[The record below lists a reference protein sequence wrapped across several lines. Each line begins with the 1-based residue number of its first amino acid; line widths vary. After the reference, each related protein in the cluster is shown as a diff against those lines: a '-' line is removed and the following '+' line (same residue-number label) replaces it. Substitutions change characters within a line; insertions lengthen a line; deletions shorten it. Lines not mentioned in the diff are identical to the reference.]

1 MIFYTLQKNKRP
13 FILNFL
19 RDPVGQVVVFKYNE
33 ASESD
38 TCEPQYKQ
46 YTILPL
52 TNNTKVFVNSS
63 ENQEHEATSILI
75 QNFDPTNNSFS
86 FKLFSGDRAISFSL
100 PENDFVE
107 KFFAKI
113 TNETPLPLIVGNKN
127 VYFMAKDVDAY
138 LPKNMIVGTM
148 NDQLWENLYGP
159 FLGNSNRNSNSNS
172 NRNSKK
178 LRDISSQIP
187 GIVEIEPTA

>member
-19 RDPVGQVVVFKYNE
+19 RNPAQVVVFKYNE

-46 YTILPL
+46 YTIIPL

-63 ENQEHEATSILI
+63 ENKEHEATSVLI
-75 QNFDPTNNSFS
+75 QQIDQTNTNTNTNKSISS

-113 TNETPLPLIVGNKN
+113 TNETQIPFPLIVGNKN
-127 VYFMAKDVDAY
+127 VYFMAKGVDAY
-138 LPKNMIVGTM
+138 LPINMIVGKM
-148 NDQLWENLYGP
+148 NDQLWENLYDP
-159 FLGNSNRNSNSNS
+159 FLGNSN
-172 NRNSKK
+172 SKRK
-178 LRDISSQIP
+178 LQTISSPIP
-187 GIVEIEPTA
+187 EIVEIEPTA